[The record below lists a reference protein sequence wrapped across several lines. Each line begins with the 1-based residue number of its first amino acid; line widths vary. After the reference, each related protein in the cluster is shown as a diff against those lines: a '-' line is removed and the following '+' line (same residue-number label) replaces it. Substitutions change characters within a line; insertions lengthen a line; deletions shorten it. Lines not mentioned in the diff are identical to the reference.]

1 MPFKLKY
8 QNSDFPFKTKFDY
21 SSKKVDYSKGGE
33 AGKKLAV
40 AITPNIDKDN
50 TVWENIKGM
59 AEVLPIS
66 RAGKYAKIIYKTIT
80 GKD

>member
-21 SSKKVDYSKGGE
+21 SNKVDYSKGGK
-33 AGKKLAV
+33 AGKKLAK
-40 AITPNIDKDN
+40 ALTPDISKDN

-59 AEVLPIS
+59 AEMVPLGK
-66 RAGKYAKIIYKTIT
+66 AGKYAKIVYKTLT